1 MSLAKFTA
9 RSALSAIFVT
19 GGLAEFKNA
28 DQLSGAVD
36 GLLEKLPESVRSQIA
51 EVDPSLL
58 VKVSGGTMLTAGSL
72 LALGIKPRLAA
83 TILTAQLVPVTLAG
97 HPFWE
102 KNGDEKTGEQ
112 IQFFKNLGL
121 IGGLLVVAL
130 DGATKKK

>member
-1 MSLAKFTA
+1 MGEHRGISGSVPGPAA
-9 RSALSAIFVT
+9 
-19 GGLAEFKNA
+19 GQGL
-28 DQLSGAVD
+28 
-36 GLLEKLPESVRSQIA
+36 
-51 EVDPSLL
+51 
-58 VKVSGGTMLTAGSL
+58 T
-72 LALGIKPRLAA
+72 
-83 TILTAQLVPVTLAG
+83 QLVPVTLAG

>member
-1 MSLAKFTA
+1 
-9 RSALSAIFVT
+9 
-19 GGLAEFKNA
+19 
-28 DQLSGAVD
+28 
-36 GLLEKLPESVRSQIA
+36 
-51 EVDPSLL
+51 
-58 VKVSGGTMLTAGSL
+58 MLTAGSL

-83 TILTAQLVPVTLAG
+83 TILAAQLVPVTAAG
-97 HPFWE
+97 HAFWE

>member
-1 MSLAKFTA
+1 M
-9 RSALSAIFVT
+9 
-19 GGLAEFKNA
+19 
-28 DQLSGAVD
+28 
-36 GLLEKLPESVRSQIA
+36 
-51 EVDPSLL
+51 
-58 VKVSGGTMLTAGSL
+58 
-72 LALGIKPRLAA
+72 
-83 TILTAQLVPVTLAG
+83 TLAG

>member
-28 DQLSGAVD
+28 NQLSGAVD
-36 GLLEKLPESVRSQIA
+36 GLLEKLPESVRSQIP

-72 LALGIKPRLAA
+72 LALGIKPRLA
-83 TILTAQLVPVTLAG
+83 AQLVPVTLAG